1 MANALIIQT
10 ARTLI
15 AYVGLVFTAQYK
27 NKLKCV
33 CHATKNV
40 FNALIIRTI
49 NVIHA
54 TKIIISLKTQTLV
67 TIMISKK
74 ISMCVENINTH
85 QLMIEFVMIA
95 INIASTALALLT
107 VIILYVLN
115 VLRQGIYYIISVYAN
130 RII

>member
-1 MANALIIQT
+1 M
-10 ARTLI
+10 
-15 AYVGLVFTAQYK
+15 Y
-27 NKLKCV
+27 
-33 CHATKNV
+33 ATKNV
-40 FNALIIRTI
+40 FNAFIIRTI

-95 INIASTALALLT
+95 INIASTALALLMYNVLT